1 MDDQHPLCFAF
12 PGYRFNKSRV
22 IITRWIVEK
31 MQGVYPYR
39 PLCHGEMKHFITIGN
54 RVVLTMFKAENIWAI
69 QTISPIASDN
79 RTGCKGKRTD
89 DEG

>member
-39 PLCHGEMKHFITIGN
+39 PLRDGEVKHFFTIGN
-54 RVVLTMFKAENIWAI
+54 RVVLTMFKTENIWAI
-69 QTISPIASDN
+69 QTISPITSDN
-79 RTGCKGKRTD
+79 RT
-89 DEG
+89 